1 MRLMKNTA
9 AATIICL
16 GLLACIGGI
25 AAAPYQ
31 GYIYNSRNEA
41 VHAPQAYLPVE
52 VVDGEALG
60 VGPFKEPRDLA
71 VGSDSRIYVADT
83 GNNRIVCLDDNGNAP
98 KIIAQFEADGK
109 PDQLRAPTG
118 VFVTATGELY
128 VADRDNGRIIQ
139 FDADGKFMR
148 EIGAPDLMSN
158 ASTTNDTSF
167 RYKPA
172 KVAVDPL
179 GRIYVIADGVYDGI
193 MEFDKDGTFK
203 GYVGAPRVRPTLSE
217 IFWRR
222 FATEEQRQAMA
233 LFLPVEY
240 LSIDADQYGYVFA
253 VEAGD
258 AHETSIKKLVPG
270 GRDVLTRNGYA
281 PPKGDLLGER
291 SKFVDIK
298 ARENG
303 IYSVLDRTRGRV
315 FTYDSN
321 GYLLYIFGTLGEAFG
336 AFKLPV
342 ALEVVNDDILV
353 LDLGTNSITRFQPT
367 AYAQLIHTAIDCYER
382 GDLAESV
389 RIWEQVLRLNANLD
403 FAYLSVGRSYLTQ
416 GKYQEAMAYSR
427 LGDNRDLFSKAFSY
441 YRKSVV
447 EQFFSVFAL
456 AIAVIVFLANR
467 IMARSARAGKQ
478 RHLEEARPEGLE
490 RIISPLK
497 YAFHVIFHPFDGF
510 WDLKHE
516 QRGTA
521 GAATVILALVIATY
535 VFMRQYTGYLFNAR
549 DVSKMNIYMDI
560 SSVVVPFL
568 LWCLV
573 NWALTTLMDGKGTLK
588 EIYIASAYAL
598 APVILINVPMTVI
611 SNYLTLNEGSFLY
624 LMISIS
630 VIWSAFL
637 LFSGTMVLH
646 EYDVAKT
653 VLTSILIVIGIGSIL
668 FLGLIF
674 LDVINLLLGF
684 VTTIYAELVFRV

>member
-1 MRLMKNTA
+1 MRTINKA
-9 AATIICL
+9 AKAVVILL
-16 GLLACIGGI
+16 GLLMVTGG
-25 AAAPYQ
+25 AAAVPYQ

-41 VHAPQAYLPVE
+41 IHAPQAYLPAAAI
-52 VVDGEALG
+52 DGEALG

-71 VGSDSRIYVADT
+71 VGAGMVYLADT
-83 GNNRIVCLDDNGNAP
+83 GNNRVVGFDLDGSTV
-98 KIIAQFEADGK
+98 KIIDQFQANGRD
-109 PDQLRAPTG
+109 DRLRAPTG
-118 VFVTATGELY
+118 VFVTSAGELY
-128 VADRDNGRIIQ
+128 VADRDNGRIVH
-139 FDADGKFMR
+139 FDAEGHYVR
-148 EIGAPDLMSN
+148 EIGAPSL
-158 ASTTNDTSF
+158 TTETADAGF
-167 RYKPA
+167 RYKPTR
-172 KVAVDPL
+172 VAVDPL

-193 MEFDKDGTFK
+193 MEFDKDGVFR
-203 GYVGAPRVRPTLSE
+203 GYVGAPRVKPTLSE

-240 LSIDADQYGYVFA
+240 VNIDADPDGFVFA

-270 GRDVLTRNGYA
+270 GRDVLVRNGYA
-281 PPKGDLLGER
+281 PPVGDVVGEPSR
-291 SKFVDIK
+291 FVDVK

-321 GYLLYIFGTLGEAFG
+321 GYLLYVFGALGEAFG
-336 AFKLPV
+336 AFKLPA
-342 ALEVVNDDILV
+342 ALEVVGDEILV
-353 LDLGTNSITRFQPT
+353 LDLGTNSITRFEPT
-367 AYAQLIHTAIDCYER
+367 PYTRLIHAAIDHYEH
-382 GDLAESV
+382 GDMEASV
-389 RIWEQVLRLNANLD
+389 QIWEQILRLNINMD
-403 FAYLSVGRSYLTQ
+403 FAYLSVGRSYLTEA
-416 GKYQEAMAYSR
+416 KYAEAMAYFK
-427 LGDNRDLFSKAFSY
+427 LGNSRDLYSKAFAY
-441 YRKSVV
+441 YRKEVV
-447 EQFFSVFAL
+447 EQNFGVFAL
-456 AIAVIVFLANR
+456 AVVLIVLAVNR
-467 IMARSARAGKQ
+467 ITARMAKTAGK
-478 RHLEEARPEGLE
+478 RERVKSALALRLE
-490 RIISPLK
+490 RITGPLK
-497 YAFHVIFHPFDGF
+497 YAFHVVFHPFDGF

-521 GAATVILALVIATY
+521 SAATIILTLVVAAYI
-535 VFMRQYTGYLFNAR
+535 FMRQYTGYLFNAR
-549 DVSKMNIYMDI
+549 DPAKMNVYMDI

-598 APVILINVPMTVI
+598 TPIVLINVPMTIV
-611 SNYLTLNEGSFLY
+611 SNYLTLNEDSFYY
-624 LMISIS
+624 LILAAS

-653 VLTSILIVIGIGSIL
+653 LLTSILIVVGIGSIL

-684 VTTIYAELVFRV
+684 VTTIYAELVFRT